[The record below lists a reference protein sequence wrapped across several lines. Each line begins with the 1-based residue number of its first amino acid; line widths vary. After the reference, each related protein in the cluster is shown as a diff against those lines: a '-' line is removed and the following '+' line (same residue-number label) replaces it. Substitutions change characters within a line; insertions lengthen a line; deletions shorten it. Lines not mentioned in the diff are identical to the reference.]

1 MDKKKETN
9 AEIWYPTRELFQE
22 KQYSNDYITFLKSKI
37 GKRILKIRKKYG
49 LTQKALHKSEPSRIS
64 LIENGKDCKREKKKY
79 SSFIT
84 DTILSD
90 IVTAINKEI
99 MRESGNSAEQIT
111 RFWII
116 FGNDMDL
123 CEFLK
128 GMYYHL
134 CMDILSAKHPKYS
147 EQTELIQ
154 ELFYNDA
161 NYSLI
166 YGLAR
171 LDSKNMN
178 EPPNVKERK
187 ALLNAIRNTWN
198 IIYLDVMELF
208 KKSFDHN
215 NPQANY
221 YLGNSKDLNNQIDQW
236 CKEILIPYLQT
247 KKENLKKDSI
257 ANIGYSVHTLM
268 EMLFQNIYTN
278 NLIPANKLDSYYET
292 TIDKSN
298 DIIFSCAKNLT
309 EIQSSYLAELRYYEN
324 ETAIAKSINDSKD
337 YELNGDYK
345 VIGSKE
351 IISYSNSGKTF
362 EEILDEAV
370 KNCRRNI

>member
-9 AEIWYPTRELFQE
+9 AEIWYPTKELFQE

-49 LTQKALHKSEPSRIS
+49 LTQKDLHKSEPSRIS

-90 IVTAINKEI
+90 IVNAINKEI
-99 MRESGNSAEQIT
+99 MRKSGNSAEQIT

-147 EQTELIQ
+147 KQAELIQ

-171 LDSKNMN
+171 LDSKNIN

-208 KKSFDHN
+208 KKSFDHEDFQN
-215 NPQANY
+215 KY
-221 YLGNSKDLNNQIDQW
+221 YLGNSKTLNNQINQW
-236 CKEILIPYLQT
+236 CNEILLPFLQM
-247 KKENLKKDSI
+247 KEKELKRDSI
-257 ANIGYSVHTLM
+257 LNIGYRVHNLM
-268 EMLFQNIYTN
+268 EMLYQNKFVN
-278 NLIPANKLDSYYET
+278 NLVPTHKVDSCYNT

-298 DIIFSCAKNLT
+298 DLILSCAKNLT
-309 EIQSSYLAELRYYEN
+309 EIQSAYLAELKNYEN
-324 ETAIAKSINDSKD
+324 EKAISKSISELKD
-337 YELNGDYK
+337 YELNGEYN
-345 VIGSKE
+345 VIGSEE
-351 IISYSNSGKTF
+351 IISYSNSGITF
-362 EEILDEAV
+362 EELLDKAI
-370 KNCRRNI
+370 KNSRRII